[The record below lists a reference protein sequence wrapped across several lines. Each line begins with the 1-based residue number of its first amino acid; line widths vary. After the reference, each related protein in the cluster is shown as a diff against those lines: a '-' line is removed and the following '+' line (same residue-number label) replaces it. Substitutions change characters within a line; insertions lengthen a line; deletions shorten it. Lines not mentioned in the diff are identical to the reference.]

1 MTIPGFTA
9 EASAYESTRQY
20 RGFALDGAHEASGVS
35 PASTHADE
43 AAIGPIDPC
52 RRCARMFGC
61 TKSRCLCQ
69 CDGGIPLANSH
80 AHCGFLC
87 T

>member
-9 EASAYESTRQY
+9 EASAYESRRQY
-20 RGFALDGAHEASGVS
+20 RGFALDGTLRASGVS
-35 PASTHADE
+35 LAGALAPQAPIE
-43 AAIGPIDPC
+43 PIDPC

-61 TKSRCLCQ
+61 AKNRCLCQ
-69 CDGGIPLANSH
+69 CDGGVPIASSH